1 MLLLSNVSVK
11 GEVGSHSD
19 IQHLWLSFL
28 NSLLQPLV
36 LRFCFPNKYKYTKKE
51 RLTVISLFRSW
62 GEITFPFK
70 RFVFLNAFLY
80 LLGFR
85 CFVIWS
91 ITFQSRSQRRCIISQ
106 IFKKRNFFSL
116 SLSGLTENSGSA
128 IVKVYAFRQN
138 GQEFSSINFFSSEL
152 DSSSKEKHLQ
162 EIYFICSWWARIST
176 WDVTIL
182 LPAFKILII
191 SSFFYL
197 FIELIGESGVFPWI
211 FAVNI
216 SVVHEKGRKYV
227 Q

>member
-1 MLLLSNVSVK
+1 MHFCICWVLDVLSSDQSHFRVVAREDVLLVK
-11 GEVGSHSD
+11 Y
-19 IQHLWLSFL
+19 L
-28 NSLLQPLV
+28 
-36 LRFCFPNKYKYTKKE
+36 KKE
-51 RLTVISLFRSW
+51 
-62 GEITFPFK
+62 
-70 RFVFLNAFLY
+70 
-80 LLGFR
+80 
-85 CFVIWS
+85 
-91 ITFQSRSQRRCIISQ
+91 
-106 IFKKRNFFSL
+106 IFSVC
-116 SLSGLTENSGSA
+116 LSGLTENSGSA

-152 DSSSKEKHLQ
+152 ASSSKEKHLQ